1 MKRLEEEVTWFCDK
15 QDYLNRDKDWG
26 NSRTASSVPSR
37 NSAEAILQTL
47 CSKLI
52 TDPVCF
58 QNQALPSLTMKE
70 EVRQTFHSIV
80 LLPLFHNSIFFFLFP
95 KSIFFDFKTPS
106 S

>member
-1 MKRLEEEVTWFCDK
+1 MHHFRDLVEVGEKKLSVKEKQEFYPVLFSLMEENMK
-15 QDYLNRDKDWG
+15 
-26 NSRTASSVPSR
+26 
-37 NSAEAILQTL
+37 AILQTL

-58 QNQALPSLTMKE
+58 QKSSFTKPDYEKE

-80 LLPLFHNSIFFFLFP
+80 LLPLFYHNSIFFFLFP